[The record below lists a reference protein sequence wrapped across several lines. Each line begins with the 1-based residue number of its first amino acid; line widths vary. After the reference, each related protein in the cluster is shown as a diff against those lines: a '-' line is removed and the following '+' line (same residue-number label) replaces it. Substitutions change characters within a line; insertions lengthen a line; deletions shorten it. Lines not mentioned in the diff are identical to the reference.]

1 MNAVIA
7 NLIDKLHKMLTVQI
21 MSNRGVV
28 ISKIFTPAHTDM
40 MLMFNPATKTSLPQF
55 FPKPDTWS
63 VKVEV
68 DGKQGNVLV
77 SKTLFDSLSENN
89 PVMVMYTIGFFSDNI
104 NIKEL
109 SLI

>member
-7 NLIDKLHKMLTVQI
+7 NWIDKLHKMLAVQI
-21 MSNRGVV
+21 MNNRCVV

-40 MLMFNPATKTSLPQF
+40 ILIFNPATKTSLPTF

-68 DGKQGNVLV
+68 DGKQGDVSV
-77 SKTLFDSLSENN
+77 SKTLFDSLAENN
-89 PVMVMYTIGFFSDNI
+89 SIMVMYAIGFFSDDL

-109 SLI
+109 SLV